1 MSSRKG
7 GKFKQGEDE
16 LVYYE
21 LELDPVPAT
30 PGAVTVWDETS
41 GTPEDVTLAV
51 VTGAATISSGLL
63 ITPGIR
69 NLVKDHTYRVECMYM
84 DGRGNHLEPWFT
96 IIGER

>member
-1 MSSRKG
+1 MSRKG
-7 GKFKQGEDE
+7 GKFKQGKAE

-21 LELDPVPAT
+21 LELDPAPSI
-30 PGAVTVWDETS
+30 PGIVTVWDETS

-51 VTGAATISSGLL
+51 VTGAATISDGLL

-69 NLVKDHTYRVECMYM
+69 NLVKDHTYRVECMYT
-84 DGRGNHLEPWFT
+84 DGRGNYLGPWFT